1 MRNRGVLFLFVL
13 SVLSISTGLV
23 PQQISADNSSV
34 SAFGEH
40 VSFAAEN
47 PESLLVFDSQGI
59 LIQDLSEVS
68 GVEPGWI
75 IQTEDSNLEVHA
87 AAVGTLYLS
96 PDSLLSFDALTES
109 GMELF
114 LLRGKIRYLAETDS
128 FPIIISTPVAE
139 YQLEKKGEYVLIS
152 EQKEE
157 FYVLEGSSTVINFI
171 TGLSRQIT
179 GNLSYEALSRQEP
192 LKEIKPEGAKAL
204 QKELPFAYFAEIQAE
219 ADAEAAAIAQAEADA
234 EAAAIAQAEAE
245 AEAAAIAQ
253 AEADAEAAAIAQAEA
268 EAEAAAIAQAEAE
281 AEAAA
286 IAQAEADAEA
296 AAIAQ
301 AEAEAEAAA
310 KTPESIA
317 IIIDIPQDDINE
329 EAAADRQPIEAVS
342 QAEPENAEETAS
354 IQEEKPESASQE
366 AKPAQPVIVI
376 AEPPREPASAASPA
390 LTETRESFD
399 FGLIVDAG
407 GVMPFSS
414 STYNELFYL
423 QTALTPWFRS
433 GNFTLGLTL
442 PLTFNINPFDK
453 ADWYLPRG
461 NNPYDFGTV
470 DGSSIFELISFGA
483 GFPSSRDFYL
493 DILSK
498 ISFAEYISANGAFS
512 LKANNHSPIS
522 LGSGVLVSAL
532 NPALDDPFI
541 TRVGLVNTLKTPYF
555 NYELIVNDIGH
566 AELFG
571 LRLAAVPFGSQSPL
585 EIGLYG
591 LADISLQPENR
602 FILVPGIDVKYQF
615 SNTEVLKLSAYADF
629 SLLMLADSN
638 GFHSESFLQPGGGI
652 YNYLAAAGIQGR
664 TGNIEFAASAAY
676 EDGIRTTGQFG
687 NDYQWR
693 RISYAED
700 LFDDANNYTLGLN
713 EKGRWEFGAKVGL
726 KTDLFH
732 TSFGYKYNIYQDFT
746 LVSSTAPD
754 VDELSFTAGFD
765 YKQFSG
771 ELGFTQRG
779 FMGMLSESFYDFMF
793 NEQTQLFAR
802 GSFDIG
808 ILTMHTKFSG
818 TAQYEAPDSSAD
830 FNNIDVLKTDGGKL
844 VIVPSLSVGLTVKL

>member
-1 MRNRGVLFLFVL
+1 MFLFVL

-204 QKELPFAYFAEIQAE
+204 QKELPFAYFAEI
-219 ADAEAAAIAQAEADA
+219 
-234 EAAAIAQAEAE
+234 
-245 AEAAAIAQ
+245 
-253 AEADAEAAAIAQAEA
+253 
-268 EAEAAAIAQAEAE
+268 
-281 AEAAA
+281 
-286 IAQAEADAEA
+286 QAEADAEA